1 MSTSVEYEILLKN
14 GQFTKAAKESERAIR
29 DVGGA
34 VEQTGE
40 KHVSLRAQLREVR
53 EELVAMEQAGKRG
66 TQAYSDLQ
74 NKAARLTDA
83 LSDAN
88 AQARILAH
96 DQRGMQGVLSGLTG
110 LSGAFSAAAGAAGLL
125 GAEEDKLQ
133 AVMARIQNLMG
144 ITVGLQQLQ
153 QTLDKDSAFRLVVLN
168 GLKKWWVKV
177 QTEAAVADA
186 AEAEAVG
193 AGATAHTAHTAAA
206 VADTAATTAAAT
218 AATAGAGA
226 FRLLGAAIKSI
237 PVIGWVLAVISAA
250 AAGVAA
256 VVRRHKRAQKEME
269 EQAEAVA
276 EKSREAARAI
286 REATGQ
292 AAADGVTDI
301 ERLAAAYSKLGNNL
315 QDKQRFVADN
325 AEAFRKLGVEVR
337 GVADAE
343 NLLIRNKDKFVQAQ
357 IAKATAQAYAE
368 KAKELIKSNIALMG
382 VDTSPRPQGPL
393 GTGEMFN
400 SLTDGIMV
408 KQARILR
415 QTLQNLWEEAAKET
429 AKAASLMSD
438 FTPATG
444 NTGNGGQHQ
453 DDAAKEELIGWVAK
467 YWKLVDER
475 DKAIEKIKSHLGET
489 IHFDAGDVTYDS
501 NAIDQEVEKVRA
513 EFEKDVLKLAEEYG
527 ELYVPVDV
535 KPETDNEAYEQLLDE
550 YADYRRKL
558 ANIKKKYDEQLKDAG
573 NDESLK
579 ELINTR
585 RQQEIDNLTVEA
597 VRLSGSLGSLLTNVD
612 SLGNVTRNLL
622 LKRLQE
628 LVDFVKAHKGDL
640 SSATDDSASR
650 FGIDADVL
658 KNLLQ
663 SDDALN
669 ALLDTLG
676 KIERNGAIGKLTDA
690 IKKYKA
696 AKESAKGSIVDEQAV
711 AEAQDAILSSMSGIK
726 DAALGEIRSVGEALK
741 EIGEY
746 LDINWMKDAG
756 DAIDDILGN
765 IQAAESGAQAWGGWW
780 GAIIGGLTDAIPK
793 IVKWASGTRDLDR
806 EINKLDKTLQRITYD
821 LSMID
826 RYTRNGTS
834 IDQFREKWSLLAAAA
849 EEARAKMNQALWK
862 DGGNQQGEEFQQA
875 LYEYR
880 DYLEQLSEYL
890 EEYYGYLSGSS
901 VSGLFDDLSDMIWDA
916 FGSGKDAM
924 DDFEQYFSEMLLNMI
939 KKQVLWEVMGD
950 KIERYVQDLS
960 YHFAEGHLT
969 GEDAM
974 GWINWLQDY
983 GMGIAQEGR
992 DALEALRPIFEGL
1005 SVAVDDAGT
1014 LSGSI
1019 KGITSEQAGM
1029 LAGQM
1034 NAMRTAQLQQV
1045 SLLTEQLDAL
1055 NNIGNNTRYI
1065 REIYHYIRS
1074 GNAGNNLNRA
1084 YGQS

>member
-14 GQFTKAAKESERAIR
+14 GQFTKAAQESERAIR
-29 DVGGA
+29 NVGGA

-74 NKAARLTDA
+74 NKAALLTDA

-177 QTEAAVADA
+177 QKEAAVADA
-186 AEAEAVG
+186 AEAKAAG

-226 FRLLGAAIKSI
+226 FRRLGAAIKSI

-256 VVRRHKRAQKEME
+256 VVRRHKRAQKELE

-276 EKSREAARAI
+276 EKSREAAKAI

-393 GTGEMFN
+393 GTGEILSGTEVM
-400 SLTDGIMV
+400 MV
-408 KQARILR
+408 RQARILR
-415 QTLQNLWEEAAKET
+415 QTLQNLWNEAAKET
-429 AKAASLMSD
+429 AKAASLMSE
-438 FTPATG
+438 FTPAAG
-444 NTGNGGQHQ
+444 NKAGGGSQHQ
-453 DDAAKEELIGWVAK
+453 DDTAEEELIGWKAK
-467 YWKLVDER
+467 LWKLWEER
-475 DKAIEKIKSHLGET
+475 DKAIKEVRSHFGET

-501 NAIDQEVEKVRA
+501 ETIEEEVKRIRE
-513 EFEKDVLKLAEEYG
+513 EFTKKTMELGEEYG
-527 ELYVPVDV
+527 ELILPVDV
-535 KPETDNEAYEQLLDE
+535 KPETSSEAYEQLLDE

-558 ANIKKKYDEQLKDAG
+558 ANINKKYDEQLKDAG
-573 NDESLK
+573 SDESLK
-579 ELINTR
+579 EQINAQ
-585 RQQEIDNLTVEA
+585 RQRDIANLTVEA
-597 VRLSGSLGSLLTNVD
+597 VRLSGSLGNLLNNVD
-612 SLGNVTRNLL
+612 SLGNATRNLL
-622 LKRLQE
+622 LRRLQE

-640 SSATDDSASR
+640 GSATEDNASR

-658 KNLLQ
+658 KNLLE
-663 SDDALN
+663 SDDALKG
-669 ALLDTLG
+669 LLDTLD

-696 AKESAKGSIVDEQAV
+696 AKESAKGAIVDEQAL
-711 AEAQDAILSSMSGIK
+711 AEAK
-726 DAALGEIRSVGEALK
+726 DAVLAAVDDVKKAALAEIGSIGEALK
-741 EIGEY
+741 QLGEY
-746 LDINWMKDAG
+746 LDKEWMTTAG
-756 DAIDDILGN
+756 EFIDDFLGN
-765 IQAAESGAQAWGGWW
+765 IQAAEAGAQAWGGWW
-780 GAIIGGLTDAIPK
+780 GAIIGGVTDLIPK
-793 IVKWASGTRDLDR
+793 IVKWATGTRDLDR
-806 EINKLDKTLQRITYD
+806 EIKRLDESLQRISYD

-826 RYTRNGTS
+826 RYTRNGTT
-834 IDQFREKWSLLAAAA
+834 IDQFREKWRLLAASA
-849 EEARAKMNQALWK
+849 EEAGAKMNQALWK
-862 DGGNQQGEEFQQA
+862 NDGDQQAEEYQQA
-875 LYEYR
+875 LYDYR
-880 DYLEQLSEYL
+880 NYLEQLSEYL
-890 EEYYGYLSGSS
+890 EEYFGYLSGSS
-901 VSGLFDDLSDMIWDA
+901 VSGLFEDMSDMIWDT
-916 FGSGKDAM
+916 FESGEDAM
-924 DDFEQYFSEMLLNMI
+924 DDFEQHFSQMLLNMI

-950 KIERYVQDLS
+950 KIEQYVRDLS

-969 GEDAM
+969 GEDAISY
-974 GWINWLQDY
+974 INWLRDY
-983 GMGIAQEGR
+983 GSGIAQEGR
-992 DALEALRPIFEGL
+992 DALEALRPIFESL
-1005 SVAVDDAGT
+1005 SVAVDDAST

-1065 REIYHYIRS
+1065 REIYNYIRS
-1074 GNAGNNLNRA
+1074 GNAGGNLNRA